1 MNGDQ
6 QHDTECYGDMKV
18 EIPNGYTCEYAND
31 KGKTNNLKTETY
43 SMEYIRGRGNSTWG
57 TGKNPYKIKLDKKA
71 NLFNMGKNKHWVLLA
86 DYYDPSHIRNK
97 ITYWMGKKLGMAYT
111 PECVYVDVVMNG
123 QYYGSYLLSEQVRV
137 GNSRVDIDDLEAD
150 DESKAATD
158 EPTITGGYLLS
169 MSPYKDED
177 GKIIHTKQ
185 GTDYLDRKTFFRRL

>member
-1 MNGDQ
+1 
-6 QHDTECYGDMKV
+6 MKV
-18 EIPNGYTCEYAND
+18 EIPNGYTCEYANA

-111 PECVYVDVVMNG
+111 PECVYAVSYTHLDVYKR
-123 QYYGSYLLSEQVRV
+123 QE
-137 GNSRVDIDDLEAD
+137 
-150 DESKAATD
+150 DES
-158 EPTITGGYLLS
+158 
-169 MSPYKDED
+169 
-177 GKIIHTKQ
+177 
-185 GTDYLDRKTFFRRL
+185 

>member
-1 MNGDQ
+1 
-6 QHDTECYGDMKV
+6 
-18 EIPNGYTCEYAND
+18 
-31 KGKTNNLKTETY
+31 
-43 SMEYIRGRGNSTWG
+43 
-57 TGKNPYKIKLDKKA
+57 
-71 NLFNMGKNKHWVLLA
+71 MGKNKHWVLLA

-185 GTDYLDRKTFFRRL
+185 GTDYLIERPSFEVYENEAQYNYISK